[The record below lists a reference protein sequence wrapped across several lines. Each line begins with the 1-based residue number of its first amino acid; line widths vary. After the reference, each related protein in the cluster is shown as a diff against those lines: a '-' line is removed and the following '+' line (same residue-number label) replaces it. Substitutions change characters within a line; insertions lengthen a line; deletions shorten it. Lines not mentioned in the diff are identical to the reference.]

1 MSSSADPSSSN
12 PPAPRVPKR
21 KRNAD
26 FRRAIRYLGPY
37 RGIVAASVVCALL
50 VGIVFTG
57 GISAMLPIFKVLLD
71 DQTIEQWVDRQVI
84 ERRLGVTL
92 METPG
97 EMVVASVK
105 PDKAAAQAGVKPKD
119 VLPGDARHL
128 SDPATTTFNNTPL
141 PPVPWHLQR

>member
-37 RGIVAASVVCALL
+37 RGIVAVSVVCALL

-57 GISAMLPIFKVLLD
+57 GLGAMLPIFKVLLD
-71 DQTIEQWVDRQVI
+71 DQTIPQWVDRQIV
-84 ERRLGVTL
+84 EKRLDITL
-92 METPG
+92 LELPD
-97 EMVVASVK
+97 ELVVAKVK
-105 PDKAAAQAGVKPKD
+105 PGKAGDRAGLEVND
-119 VLPGDARHL
+119 TVPGTARQL
-128 SDPATTTFNNTPL
+128 SDP
-141 PPVPWHLQR
+141 